1 MGTGSHENQ
10 GALRSQQAASL
21 QVPVFLHWDHRV
33 LSIAHCL
40 GMKWRTPKSE
50 AQGHLQLDR
59 NFKVD
64 LALHDPGTFSSPV
77 ESKKEKG
84 KKGGRRLPHFE
95 EKDGENQSKGRDRLA
110 TYIIL

>member
-10 GALRSQQAASL
+10 GALRSRQAASL

-64 LALHDPGTFSSPV
+64 LALHEVPLKV
-77 ESKKEKG
+77 KKKKEKG
-84 KKGGRRLPHFE
+84 RKETTSL
-95 EKDGENQSKGRDRLA
+95 
-110 TYIIL
+110 